1 MRIKISLV
9 LFTFLAALFLFP
21 SIAPGD
27 DWNRLTTVEFNR
39 PVQIPGQVLAAGF
52 YVFKLAE
59 ITGEHNV
66 VQIWNADQTILY
78 ATVMGFAEYLSA
90 APKKDLFIFEQTGID
105 KNKIVGRLR
114 PTGLR
119 PKSMDQIEDAGINL
133 PPSVFG
139 IGERGRY

>member
-1 MRIKISLV
+1 IVMRIKTSLV

-66 VQIWNADQTILY
+66 VQIWNADQTTVY

-90 APKKDLFIFEQTGID
+90 APKEDLFIFEQREQDGPAALISWFHEGNRSGVRFIYPG
-105 KNKIVGRLR
+105 K
-114 PTGLR
+114 
-119 PKSMDQIEDAGINL
+119 
-133 PPSVFG
+133 
-139 IGERGRY
+139 